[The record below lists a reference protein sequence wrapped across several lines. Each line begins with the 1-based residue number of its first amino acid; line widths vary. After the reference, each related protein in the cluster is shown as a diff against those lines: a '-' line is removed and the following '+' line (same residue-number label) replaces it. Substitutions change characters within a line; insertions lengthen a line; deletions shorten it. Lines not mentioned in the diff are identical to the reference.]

1 MNAPIKTVPFL
12 GKGNVD
18 VYQENK
24 IRLGDTFKEKKSVS
38 QFNEQPFQDIANY
51 PMQEDVKKITKRK
64 NRSGCESFMDAW
76 WNGYTYFVSKCRLL

>member
-1 MNAPIKTVPFL
+1 M
-12 GKGNVD
+12 D

-51 PMQEDVKKITKRK
+51 PMQEDIKKKIQGTKIEADVNPLWMRGGTDTRILYQ
-64 NRSGCESFMDAW
+64 NVD
-76 WNGYTYFVSKCRLL
+76 YFKKK